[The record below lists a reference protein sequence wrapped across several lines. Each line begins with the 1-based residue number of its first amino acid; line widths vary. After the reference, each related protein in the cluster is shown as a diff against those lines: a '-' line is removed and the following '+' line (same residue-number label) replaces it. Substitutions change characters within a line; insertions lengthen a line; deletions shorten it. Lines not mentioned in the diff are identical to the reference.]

1 MKPARANAAATSWG
15 LESFGSSRGR
25 KEDEDEDA
33 EESPPPPPLP
43 RLEGRHSPEAEHGEV
58 CPYATVQLVKQEEK
72 GRHSFASLHHQVS
85 GGFLPAIE

>member
-1 MKPARANAAATSWG
+1 MAVADRLRQYTDDLAMQLP
-15 LESFGSSRGR
+15 
-25 KEDEDEDA
+25 
-33 EESPPPPPLP
+33 PPPPPLP